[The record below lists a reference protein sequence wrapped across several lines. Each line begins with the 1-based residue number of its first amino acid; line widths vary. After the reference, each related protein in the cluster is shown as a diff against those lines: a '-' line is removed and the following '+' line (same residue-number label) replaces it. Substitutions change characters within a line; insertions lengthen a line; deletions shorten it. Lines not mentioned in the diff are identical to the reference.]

1 MSFTAPEFRRALA
14 RFATGVTVV
23 TTVFE
28 DKFYGL
34 TVSAFCSVSLNP
46 FLVLISI
53 EKTSQTHDI
62 LHKSQVYAVN
72 ILTIQQQYLSERFA
86 RKDVEG
92 GKTFDDIKLHTA
104 ETGAPL
110 FDEAL
115 AYIDCHV
122 VAEYDGGDH
131 TIFLGE
137 VVNLYYNDQVDPVG
151 QELPPLLYFRS
162 HYCTTQELIEAGV
175 QRAASPLPGFEV
187 PPPE

>member
-28 DKFYGL
+28 GKFYGL

-72 ILTIQQQYLSERFA
+72 ILTVQQQYLSERFA

-115 AYIDCHV
+115 AYIDCRV
-122 VAEYDGGDH
+122 VAAYDGGDH
-131 TIFLGE
+131 TLFLGE
-137 VVNLYYNDQVDPVG
+137 VVNLYYNDQADPSG

-162 HYCTTQELIEAGV
+162 HYCTTQEL
-175 QRAASPLPGFEV
+175 
-187 PPPE
+187 

>member
-28 DKFYGL
+28 DMFYGL

-72 ILTIQQQYLSERFA
+72 ILTAQQQYLSERFA

-92 GKTFDDIKLHTA
+92 GKTFADIKLHTA
-104 ETGAPL
+104 ETGTPL

-115 AYIDCHV
+115 AYIDCRV
-122 VAEYDGGDH
+122 IAEYDGGDH
-131 TIFLGE
+131 TLFLGE
-137 VVNLYYNDQVDPVG
+137 VVNLYYNDQVDPAG

-162 HYCTTQELIEAGV
+162 HYCTTQELNREAC
-175 QRAASPLPGFEV
+175 
-187 PPPE
+187 

>member
-23 TTVFE
+23 TTGFE

-53 EKTSQTHDI
+53 EKTSQTHVM

-72 ILTIQQQYLSERFA
+72 ILTAQQQYLSERFA
-86 RKDVEG
+86 RKDFEG
-92 GKTFDDIKLHTA
+92 DKTFADIKLHTA

-110 FDEAL
+110 FEEAL
-115 AYIDCHV
+115 AYIDCRV

-131 TIFLGE
+131 TLFLGE
-137 VVNLYYNDQVDPVG
+137 VVNLYYNDQVDPAG

-162 HYCTTQELIEAGV
+162 HYCTTQELI
-175 QRAASPLPGFEV
+175 
-187 PPPE
+187 